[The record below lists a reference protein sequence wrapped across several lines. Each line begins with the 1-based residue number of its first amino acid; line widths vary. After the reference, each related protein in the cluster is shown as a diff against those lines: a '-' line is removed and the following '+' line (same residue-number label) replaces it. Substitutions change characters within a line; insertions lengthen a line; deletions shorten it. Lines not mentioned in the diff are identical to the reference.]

1 MAPAGGAISV
11 RYGSAATAPAPEDNP
26 DADESCPVCK
36 TTRYFNKDMEFLI
49 NPECYHR
56 MCKTCVERIFR
67 DGPNQ
72 CPYAGCHK
80 TLRMRGFKS
89 AFFSDLRVEREV
101 DIRRRVA
108 NVFNKVEED
117 FETLDDYNEYLYKVE
132 CLTDDLVNGKEEAKR
147 KAESELMEWEAQ
159 HKADIERNRRLARE
173 SDEARQKRLAAEKE
187 AARQRRLQDMA
198 AEEEEKASAAR
209 FREEMLDSLQS
220 AEAGRASET
229 MNKIILKRRG
239 QQKRDSALDTV
250 SSMSGGGLSIRGL
263 RDKNAPVED
272 EEKGPYDPYAGLNMR
287 PERIDVS
294 PSKLGEYGDR
304 NDWIE
309 QARIKDE
316 FRVGGYSADEY
327 ITRALYEA
335 FAGLGVFVGEEKV
348 ERGIGTMAAQETAK
362 TGITSG
368 KMDVDDPF

>member
-1 MAPAGGAISV
+1 
-11 RYGSAATAPAPEDNP
+11 
-26 DADESCPVCK
+26 
-36 TTRYFNKDMEFLI
+36 
-49 NPECYHR
+49 
-56 MCKTCVERIFR
+56 
-67 DGPNQ
+67 
-72 CPYAGCHK
+72 
-80 TLRMRGFKS
+80 
-89 AFFSDLRVEREV
+89 
-101 DIRRRVA
+101 
-108 NVFNKVEED
+108 
-117 FETLDDYNEYLYKVE
+117 
-132 CLTDDLVNGKEEAKR
+132 
-147 KAESELMEWEAQ
+147 MEWEAQ

-173 SDEARQKRLAAEKE
+173 SDDARQKRLAAEKE

-220 AEAGRASET
+220 AESGRASET
-229 MNKIILKRRG
+229 MNKVILKRRG

-250 SSMSGGGLSIRGL
+250 GAMSGSGLSIRGL
-263 RDKNAPVED
+263 RDKNAPAED

-287 PERIDVS
+287 PERVDVS
-294 PSKLGEYGDR
+294 PSKLADYGER

-335 FAGLGVFVGEEKV
+335 FAGLGVFVGDEKV
-348 ERGIGTMAAQETAK
+348 ERGIGTMAAQETAQ

-368 KMDVDDPF
+368 SMDVDDSF